1 MKTLK
6 VDNGYYDKVKQLSDA
21 SGESL
26 FATCNG
32 VVAAGL
38 GELKGL
44 GDVLKQKPKPKIG
57 RPVEA
62 ALDPGEELGEEEEEQ
77 EEEGGYGWFW
87 AVAAVVGGL
96 AVMNRINQARARQV
110 QLPPPVM

>member
-6 VDNGYYDKVKQLSDA
+6 VDNGYYDKVRQLSDA

-26 FATCNG
+26 LATSNG

-44 GDVLKQKPKPKIG
+44 GDVLKERSKPPKIG
-57 RPVEA
+57 RPVKA
-62 ALDPGEELGEEEEEQ
+62 ALDPGEELEEEEEEE
-77 EEEGGYGWFW
+77 EEEGGYGWLW
-87 AVAAVVGGL
+87 AAAAVIGGL
-96 AVMNRINQARARQV
+96 ALMYRSNQAR
-110 QLPPPVM
+110 QLGQ